1 MVEKKNSVFNED
13 VLFSLFKSET
23 TASRSPAV
31 GRAIGSGSRGAED
44 LPPPHF
50 CDIINNFFKYILPWS
65 TLQDLKTLFLIQ
77 NFN

>member
-1 MVEKKNSVFNED
+1 MFNED

-31 GRAIGSGSRGAED
+31 GKAIGGGSRGAED

-50 CDIINNFFKYILPWS
+50 CDIINNF
-65 TLQDLKTLFLIQ
+65 LIYFAVV
-77 NFN
+77 NSSRFINTIFNTKL

>member
-1 MVEKKNSVFNED
+1 MVEKKKQSVFNED

-31 GRAIGSGSRGAED
+31 GRAIGGGSRGAED

-50 CDIINNFFKYILPWS
+50 CDIINNFFNIFCRG
-65 TLQDLKTLFLIQ
+65 QLFKI
-77 NFN
+77 